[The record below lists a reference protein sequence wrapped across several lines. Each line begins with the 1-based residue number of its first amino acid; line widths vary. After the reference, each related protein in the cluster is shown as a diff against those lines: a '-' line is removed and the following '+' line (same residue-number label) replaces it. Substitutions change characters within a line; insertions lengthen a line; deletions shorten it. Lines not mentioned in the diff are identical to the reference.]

1 MTAIH
6 PHRRALLQ
14 IFSAALRAVAGDDCV
29 AAALQRRSLP
39 DGVRLVAVGKAAQS
53 MADGAKA
60 ALGGRLAAALLI
72 SKVGHLDRRHCRR
85 FGWQALESGH
95 PLPDA
100 ASLQA
105 GQQLIRFIE
114 ADVGPLLLL
123 ISGGASSLLELPV
136 PGVGLEQLLRTNQW
150 LQASGLPIDQIN
162 RVRKSLSL
170 IKGGGLLNWLGERE
184 VTALAISDVPG
195 DDPGVIGSGLLLPD
209 LTLDQRGWRQQL
221 PGWLDM
227 LVANGL
233 SQRRR
238 PLRDPPPVE
247 IVANLQMAKQAAA
260 QQARTLDYAV
270 RVEPEFIVGDAAEA
284 GRRLAARL
292 RVGPAGV
299 WIWGGES
306 TVVLPPSPG
315 RGGRNQQLA
324 LAAACELAGEQ
335 NCLFLSAG
343 SDGSDG
349 PTDDAGALVDG
360 ATIARAEREGF
371 DAAATL
377 RVCNAGELLQ
387 ASGDLLSTGPTG
399 TNVMDLM
406 LGLKLA
412 PDNDQI

>member
-1 MTAIH
+1 
-6 PHRRALLQ
+6 
-14 IFSAALRAVAGDDCV
+14 
-29 AAALQRRSLP
+29 
-39 DGVRLVAVGKAAQS
+39 
-53 MADGAKA
+53 
-60 ALGGRLAAALLI
+60 
-72 SKVGHLDRRHCRR
+72 
-85 FGWQALESGH
+85 
-95 PLPDA
+95 
-100 ASLQA
+100 
-105 GQQLIRFIE
+105 
-114 ADVGPLLLL
+114 
-123 ISGGASSLLELPV
+123 
-136 PGVGLEQLLRTNQW
+136 
-150 LQASGLPIDQIN
+150 
-162 RVRKSLSL
+162 
-170 IKGGGLLNWLGERE
+170 
-184 VTALAISDVPG
+184 
-195 DDPGVIGSGLLLPD
+195 
-209 LTLDQRGWRQQL
+209 
-221 PGWLDM
+221 M